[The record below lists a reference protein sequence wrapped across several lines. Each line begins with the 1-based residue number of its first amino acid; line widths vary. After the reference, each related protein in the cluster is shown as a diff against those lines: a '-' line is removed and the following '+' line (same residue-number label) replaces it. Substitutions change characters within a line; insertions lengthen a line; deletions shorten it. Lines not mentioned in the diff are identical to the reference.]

1 MILYNMR
8 YRGPFEYD
16 KFVLNIFQVANEAK
30 SLVKKFNSNELDSL
44 KSLRNLI
51 NDKYEK
57 LTQEESDG
65 MKLLLTEYRLK

>member
-16 KFVLNIFQVANEAK
+16 KFVLNIFQISNETK
-30 SLVKKFNSNELDSL
+30 SLTKKFNSNEIDSI
-44 KSLRNLI
+44 KKICTLI

-57 LTQEESDG
+57 LTQENSDS
-65 MKLLLTEYRLK
+65 MKLLLIEHMLK

>member
-16 KFVLNIFQVANEAK
+16 KFVLNIFQISNEAK
-30 SLVKKFNSNELDSL
+30 LLTKKFNSNEIDSI
-44 KSLRNLI
+44 KKICALI

-57 LTQEESDG
+57 LTQENSDS
-65 MKLLLTEYRLK
+65 MKLLLIEHMLK

>member
-16 KFVLNIFQVANEAK
+16 KFVLNIFQISNEAK
-30 SLVKKFNSNELDSL
+30 SLTKKFNSNEIDSI
-44 KSLRNLI
+44 KKICALI

-57 LTQEESDG
+57 LTQENSDS
-65 MKLLLTEYRLK
+65 MKLLLIEHMLK

>member
-44 KSLRNLI
+44 KSLHNLI

-65 MKLLLTEYRLK
+65 MKLLLTEYKLK

>member
-16 KFVLNIFQVANEAK
+16 KFVLNIFQISNEAK
-30 SLVKKFNSNELDSL
+30 SLTKKFNSNKIDSI
-44 KSLRNLI
+44 KKICALI

-57 LTQEESDG
+57 LTQENSDS
-65 MKLLLTEYRLK
+65 MKLLLIEHMLK